1 MFAMPHEQSESSE
14 PDSVI
19 VRDDGFRSDELSPR
33 QFKSLDELKSSS
45 EAPAHLNLDNDEDP
59 ASVKDYLGV
68 LEVIRIPFPNFT
80 DGRGFSLA
88 SRLRQMGYEG
98 RLRACGHVIADQ
110 YPQARRSGF
119 DEVEISADLAR
130 RQPEHQWKLPTN
142 WRVASYQRKIL
153 NAN

>member
-1 MFAMPHEQSESSE
+1 MPHEQPESKD

-19 VRDDGFRSDELSPR
+19 VRDDGFRSDELSPG

-45 EAPAHLNLDNDEDP
+45 EISAHLDLDNDEDP

-130 RQPEHQWKLPTN
+130 RQPEHQWKLPAN